1 MALASASGPIVDIR
15 PAVFP
20 TLFIGLGGTGCDV
33 LTKLRRRML
42 AREWN
47 GKSLSSI
54 AEYPYAEFL
63 FADADAQYCGRRDGA
78 QGSSL
83 AEPSADEWLTLRR
96 GFLDKYFDKE
106 ETLDRYPHIRTWF
119 PMSFAQVREW
129 INLCEERS
137 NNHSPTPAPRCFAR
151 LAFFDSYPE
160 IRGRITAALRRLK
173 MSRFDAEAEAL
184 GLVEAEHRFRIIIV
198 ASAFGNT
205 GSGLLFDMGWL
216 TRKLASQE
224 FSGLCRTD
232 LVLTLPG
239 DSSRENRHEAT
250 AYATLMELDSIMSGR
265 CRLAHQWEPYEYDA
279 VDESPFRDVYLISE
293 RNMAGVEM
301 RSFGVLHD
309 MLADSLF
316 EELKGSVLAEKR
328 YRVANCHTQ
337 FKFYPHRPALPQDL
351 GKVELRY
358 HKGYSSFGFA
368 KAPCSTFHIGG
379 HAEVPKTV
387 EDGLGNHQFGAQTQQ
402 LSAWLDNAMPFVDAR
417 MDSDFTPSPG
427 AYMHVVSVSA
437 EMTTSERD
445 NYKEIESQLTAG
457 LPTQFGLNR
466 RGINL
471 VFEREKGCSAC
482 YSELSGFPLGFL
494 RYLEQWR
501 RSYEMTRGTNGQI
514 GLAYLHINRDTT
526 IFPDPV
532 VPTVGKLIELLND
545 AKLFLQAVILRVVKR
560 NPKPT
565 MPDGCYLF
573 EVLKGDLRSIGNE
586 RAIRMNGL
594 PVEYRSQIDQAV
606 TATLGQLKAVQLKAL
621 LGLAHFLA
629 HETYTPTLDCDESG
643 VERSARGFMNVVAR
657 ELADDFAKLAHDK
670 DLSESD
676 SRGVEGGLCNSGENW
691 EELRQSFDKWTEVIP
706 DSARDGFVG
715 EVREP
720 DPDGSDRSKRR
731 VKKEFFDA
739 AWLKALLRQADDGD
753 KPVVCAG
760 CGMQLLTGGHF
771 CSYCGHKVA

>member
-1 MALASASGPIVDIR
+1 MALGSASGPIVDIR

-33 LTKLRRRML
+33 LRKLRRRML
-42 AREWN
+42 AHEWN
-47 GKSLSSI
+47 GKRLSSV

-78 QGSSL
+78 QESSS
-83 AEPSADEWLTLRR
+83 AEPSADERLTLGR

-106 ETLDRYPHIRTWF
+106 EALDRYPHIRRWF

-160 IRGRITAALRRLK
+160 IRGRITVALRRL

-184 GLVEAEHRFRIIIV
+184 GLVEAERRFRIIIV
-198 ASAFGNT
+198 ASALDST

-216 TRKLASQE
+216 ARKLARQE
-224 FSGLCRTD
+224 FRDSCRTD

-265 CRLAHQWEPYEYDA
+265 CRLAHQWEPYEYNV

-301 RSFGVLHD
+301 RSFGALHD

-316 EELKGSVLAEKR
+316 EDLKGSVLAEKR
-328 YRVANCHTQ
+328 YRVANCHAQ

-351 GKVELRY
+351 GKFELRY

-368 KAPCSTFHIGG
+368 KAPCSIFDIGG

-387 EDGLGNHQFGAQTQQ
+387 EDGLGNHQVGARTQR

-417 MDSDFTPSPG
+417 MDSDFTPPPD
-427 AYMHVVSVSA
+427 AYMHVVSISA
-437 EMTTSERD
+437 EMTTSGRD
-445 NYKEIESQLTAG
+445 DCKEIESQLTAG
-457 LPTQFGLNR
+457 LPMQFGLNR

-471 VFEREKGCSAC
+471 VFQGQNGGSAC
-482 YSELSGFPLGFL
+482 YSELSGFPLSYL
-494 RYLEQWR
+494 RHLEQWQ
-501 RSYEMTRGTNGQI
+501 RSYEMTRGQI
-514 GLAYLHINRDTT
+514 GSAFLHIDRDTT
-526 IFPDPV
+526 LFRHPV
-532 VPTVGKLIELLND
+532 VPTLENLSRLSDD
-545 AKLFLQAVILRVVKR
+545 AKLFLRSVILRILER
-560 NPKPT
+560 DPTPT
-565 MPDGCYLF
+565 MPPGQYRFDFGRR
-573 EVLKGDLRSIGNE
+573 DLRSIGNE
-586 RAIRMNGL
+586 RAVHLSGL

-606 TATLGQLKAVQLKAL
+606 TATLGQLQAVQLKAL
-621 LGLAHFLA
+621 SGLAHFLA
-629 HETYTPTLDCDESG
+629 HETYTPTLDCDERG

-676 SRGVEGGLCNSGENW
+676 SRGVESELCNSGENW
-691 EELRQSFDKWTEVIP
+691 EDLRQSFDKWTEVIP

-760 CGMQLLTGGHF
+760 CGMQLLTGEHF